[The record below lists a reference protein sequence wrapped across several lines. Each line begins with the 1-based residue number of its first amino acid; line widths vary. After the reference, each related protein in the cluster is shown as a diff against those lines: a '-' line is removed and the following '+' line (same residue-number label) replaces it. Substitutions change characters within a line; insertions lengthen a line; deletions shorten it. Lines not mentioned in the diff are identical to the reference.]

1 MKRSTAKPCWSSTLR
16 LEALE
21 RRYLL
26 TASVPDIGQSAPSL
40 QDEAAAA
47 VVSDAALS
55 VISTVVSQQ
64 TVSSPEL
71 FIEQGSMW
79 AYLDDG
85 SDQSSTWSQPGFV
98 DSSWL
103 VKPAQFGYGEADEA
117 TVVSFGPDENN
128 KTITTYFRR
137 EFEVADPATLEKL
150 YLDLLRDDGAVVY
163 VNGQEVLRSNMA
175 PGSVDYDTRALLK
188 ASGTNEAT
196 FFRYAIEPSVLVSG
210 TNLVAVELHQYD
222 PTSSDASF
230 DLQLTGTLIGS
241 SLNSTV
247 TIDFDAEVDPAS
259 VEAGDLLIDGVLP
272 AVAFQILDAD
282 TVEFT
287 LPQVGGGT
295 HEMTI
300 AAGAIEDTNH
310 DPIDAFVDQYSLDF
324 APQYDVKHTPYLQ
337 PGNAPL
343 GAATDQ
349 IDILWQTIPGGAGIE
364 DDFQVSYRLKGSA
377 DPWTLVP
384 SIFQLDTG
392 VEDRIN
398 HVASIVQLDY
408 DTEYEYQVVHRRA
421 TVTVATYADDFR
433 TRLAPGDNSDFTFV
447 AYGDSAY
454 EFGNAGFAAVQN
466 RINLVD
472 PDFSLLLGDNAYQSG
487 THSEFDARLD
497 PALIPE
503 ATQYNSSHVDYFSF
517 GNHDI
522 GNSCCGE
529 ASEDNYSSPIPVAGL
544 TSIVEPPETERRE
557 HNYSFDYGNVH
568 FVTLDTNSLYDDSR
582 LDALVDWVVAD
593 LAAST
598 AKWKIVFGHYPISG
612 APDKP
617 ERPSDHYFQQVVS
630 EFREADVDLFLAGHS
645 HTFSWTYPL
654 LGTENDEATY
664 ISDQDQDYA
673 DGAGLVQ
680 VISGVGGRSLRNGT
694 YGQFP
699 FVATGFSQSTATKSE
714 NGFAQIDVTEDELTV
729 SYVSASGDVIDS
741 FTLSPDVEPP
751 VVKLVAPE
759 DGGRTDRDSADNA
772 VRTLQASE
780 IVVQLIDFGLGVD
793 DGTVSAASVNV
804 SLNGN
809 ALTEGVDYLFTY
821 DSAADRISLT
831 PATTSLF
838 PIGSYSIEV
847 SPIGDTI
854 EDVIANEMPTV
865 MLSVEFDNALA
876 PLAGGLIESTLDG
889 GIIAAPG
896 ETKTFQLDLDAGQT
910 LSVAVYPE
918 TSLQP
923 SLLLSPPGAVVSA
936 STPGQATGFQT
947 FPISASGTYTLEVA
961 GLGGSTGRFAIQT
974 VLNAALEAE
983 PLTSVANDN
992 WFSAQNLAASFL
1004 PLPIGAGDRGAVVGA
1019 LAGTEEDWYRFT
1031 LSDGQTTTLALST
1044 LLSSSPTLELYDQN
1058 LTLLATSIST
1068 PTLAAVI
1075 ADLRDATSDL
1085 LDTTYYAKVSGT
1097 DQNYSMVIMRDA
1109 HFELGFSG
1117 AASSPQDISPLG
1129 LVLGHVDTETDVYA
1143 FEPLGGFALLSTAT
1157 PLDGPNDLVNLLD
1170 PQLDFYDPDGQLI
1183 VSNDNGA
1190 GDGRNASITQMG
1202 LTSGV
1207 HQIYVSDAGATGG
1220 DYVLLNQGSMVLPS
1234 FFATGTNIVEG
1245 SLVPALPTQLT
1256 VNFNRQVRLDTLQA
1270 GDLSVNGQPAVGL
1283 TMIDGD
1289 TAVFDLATPPVP
1301 VGNGV
1306 QIVEIAQGSITGVL
1320 GTPIDTF
1327 LTHFEVDA
1335 VPLFEPKGIAG
1346 PVSPLLDEASGLV
1359 ASRRNSNVL
1368 WAHNDSV
1375 GGTELFA
1382 MTGTGDHLGTYDL
1395 APAANIDWEDIA
1407 IGPGPT
1413 AGVDYLYV
1421 GDLGDG
1427 EGARSSIVIHRVPE
1441 PTVSDVQPVVN
1452 VVLAGVE
1459 SIGLSYPAGTHNAEA
1474 LMVDPWNGDLYI
1486 VTDAGELYGAS
1497 FPQTD
1502 GDTLQLLGNLTW
1514 AGARAADIS
1523 PSGLD
1528 IFVKSLGNVFHYSRP
1543 LGLSLAEAL
1552 VDVTPGI
1559 VRYEVEPKGEAITF
1573 DPATGGYFTLSEGA
1587 DQSLRFYAPN
1597 ESIPQESVTMF
1608 QSGAYPQV
1616 AYDGMHDTTLLEE
1629 TPNSNEGTEE
1639 VAKSDGE
1646 SGNDALEALAL
1657 LRWDL
1662 SDIPADVEVR
1672 EVALNF
1678 NVTSDTEMEGLF
1690 LYAVSRDWVE
1700 DEATWNS
1707 FATGSPWQLPGGYGP
1722 LDRDATALAFIAPM
1736 DGDGSYTFELN
1747 DAGRAVVQSWIETP
1761 SSNHG
1766 FALVHN
1772 NNTDGL
1778 KFESHEVPTFY
1789 TRPKLLL
1796 RHRAPDTLPPTVR
1809 NVVVNGGNGGLSSI
1823 NASTGGI
1830 RTIDVIFSEPVL
1842 FDPADLVIEAIPSGE
1857 GDAASVVLTPN
1868 AIVRVGSDRVR
1879 IEVADPGNVTNT
1891 WVQVTIGEGG
1901 GVTDLSENHLDG
1913 EAPASGSG
1921 RGYLYDET
1929 VDLPSGDGTAGGGG
1943 IFFVGHLSGDA
1954 NGDKTV
1960 DAGDL
1965 GALFAVPNGESPSDY
1980 DENGRVDAVDLAHLL
1995 AAWGT
2000 SLDDL
2005 PANLVSPDAAIEQ
2018 IASANLETAQIAAEV
2033 DTYFQ
2038 SLGTEVGPSPLPP
2051 LIDSPRRSPRRTL
2064 RRLVQTL
2071 EVSSDGLHRRIAR
2084 RSATADPHEP
2094 SPESE
2099 VFHRRGAE
2107 RRRR

>member
-1 MKRSTAKPCWSSTLR
+1 MKRSAANPCWSSTLR
-16 LEALE
+16 LETLE

-26 TASVPDIGQSAPSL
+26 TASLPDVDQSDPSF
-40 QDEAAAA
+40 QDEPAPVIAG
-47 VVSDAALS
+47 DAALS
-55 VISTVVSQQ
+55 VISTVASQQ

-71 FIEQGSMW
+71 FINQGSMW

-85 SDQSSTWSQPGFV
+85 SDQSTAWSQPGFV

-103 VKPAQFGYGEADEA
+103 VKPAQFGYGDADEA

-128 KTITTYFRR
+128 RFITTYFRR
-137 EFEVADPATLEKL
+137 EFEVVDPAALEKL

-163 VNGQEVLRSNMA
+163 VNGQEILRSNMA
-175 PGSVDYDTRALLK
+175 PGSVDYETRALLK

-196 FFRYAIEPSVLVSG
+196 FFRYAIDPSVLVSG
-210 TNLVAVELHQYD
+210 TNLLAVELHQYD
-222 PTSSDASF
+222 PASSDASF
-230 DLQLTGTLIGS
+230 DLQLTGTLVGS
-241 SLNSTV
+241 SLSSTV

-287 LPQVGGGT
+287 FPQVGGGS

-300 AAGAIEDTNH
+300 AAGAIEDTGH
-310 DPIDAFVDQYSLDF
+310 DPIDAFAGQYSLDF
-324 APQYDVKHTPYLQ
+324 DPQYDVKHTPYLQ

-343 GAATDQ
+343 GAITDQ
-349 IDILWQTIPGGAGIE
+349 IDILWQTIPGGVGVE
-364 DDFQVSYRLKGSA
+364 DDFQVSYRLKGTA

-392 VEDRIN
+392 IDDRIN
-398 HVASIVQLDY
+398 HVASIEGLGY
-408 DTEYEYQVVHRRA
+408 DTEYEYRVIHRQA

-433 TRLAPGDNSDFTFV
+433 TRLAPGDNSEFTFV

-454 EFGNAGFAAVQN
+454 ELSNAGFAAVQN

-472 PDFSLLLGDNAYQSG
+472 PAFSLLLGDNAYQSG
-487 THSEFDARLD
+487 THLEFDARLD
-497 PALIPE
+497 PAMIPE

-529 ASEDNYSSPIPVAGL
+529 AGEDNYSSPIPVAGL
-544 TSIVEPPETERRE
+544 TSTVEPPETERRE

-568 FVTLDTNSLYDDSR
+568 FVTFDTNSLYDDSR

-593 LAAST
+593 MAAST
-598 AKWKIVFGHYPISG
+598 AKWKIVFGHHPLSG
-612 APDKP
+612 SPDKP
-617 ERPSDHYFQQVVS
+617 ELPSGHYFQQVVS
-630 EFREADVDLFLAGHS
+630 EFREADVDLFLTGHS

-664 ISDQDQDYA
+664 LPDPDQDYA
-673 DGAGLVQ
+673 DGGGLVQ
-680 VISGVGGRSLRNGT
+680 VISGMGGRSRRFGT
-694 YGQFP
+694 YDQFP
-699 FVATGFSQSTATKSE
+699 FVAAGYSQSTTTKAVD
-714 NGFAQIDVTEDELTV
+714 GFAQIDVTEDELTI
-729 SYVSASGDVIDS
+729 SYVSTSGDVIDS

-751 VVKLVAPE
+751 FARLVAPE
-759 DGGRTDRDSADNA
+759 DGGRTDRDSAVDA
-772 VRTLQASE
+772 VRSLQASE
-780 IVVQLIDFGLGVD
+780 IVVHLIDFGLGVD

-804 SLNGN
+804 SLDGN
-809 ALTEGVDYLFTY
+809 ALTEGTDYLFAY

-831 PATTSLF
+831 PKTASLF
-838 PIGSYSIEV
+838 PIGSYLIEV

-854 EDVIANEMPTV
+854 EDVIAHEMPPV
-865 MLSVEFDNALA
+865 ILSVEFDNALA
-876 PLAGGLIESTLDG
+876 PLPGSLIESTVDG

-896 ETKTFQLDLDAGQT
+896 ETKIFQLDLDAGQT

-918 TSLQP
+918 TLLQP
-923 SLLLSPPGAVVSA
+923 SLSISPPGAVVSA

-961 GLGGSTGRFAIQT
+961 GLVGSTGRFAIQT
-974 VLNAALEAE
+974 ILNAALEAE
-983 PLTSVANDN
+983 PLTSVANDD
-992 WFSAQNLAASFL
+992 WFSAQDLAASFL

-1044 LLSSSPTLELYDQN
+1044 LLPSSPTLELYDQN

-1075 ADLRDATSDL
+1075 ADLRDTTIN
-1085 LDTTYYAKVSGT
+1085 TTYYARVSGT

-1109 HFELGFSG
+1109 HFELGLG
-1117 AASSPQDISPLG
+1117 GEAGSPQDISPLG

-1143 FEPLGGFALLSTAT
+1143 FEPLGGFALLTTAT

-1170 PQLDFYDPDGQLI
+1170 PQLDFYDADGLLI
-1183 VSNDNGA
+1183 ISNDNGA
-1190 GDGRNASITQMG
+1190 GDERNARILQFG

-1207 HQIYVSDAGATGG
+1207 HQIAVSDAGVTGG
-1220 DYVLLNQGSMVLPS
+1220 DYVLLNQGSTVPPS
-1234 FFATGTNIVEG
+1234 FFATGTDIVEG

-1256 VNFNRQVRLDTLQA
+1256 VDFNRQVRLDTLQA
-1270 GDLSVNGQPAVGL
+1270 GDLSVNGQPAIGL
-1283 TMIDGD
+1283 TVVDGD

-1306 QIVEIAQGSITGVL
+1306 QIVEITQGSITGVL
-1320 GTPIDTF
+1320 GTPIDAF
-1327 LTHFEVDA
+1327 LTHFEVEA

-1359 ASRRNSNVL
+1359 ASRGNSNVL
-1368 WAHNDSV
+1368 WAHNDSA

-1395 APAANIDWEDIA
+1395 APATNIDWEDIA

-1441 PTVSDVQPVVN
+1441 PTVSDIQPVAN

-1474 LMVDPWNGDLYI
+1474 LMVDPWNGDLYV
-1486 VTDAGELYGAS
+1486 VTVTGELYGAP
-1497 FPQTD
+1497 FPQTN
-1502 GDTLQLLGNLTW
+1502 GDTLELLGDLTW
-1514 AGARAADIS
+1514 TGARAADIS
-1523 PSGLD
+1523 PSGLNV
-1528 IFVKSLGNVFHYSRP
+1528 FVKNLDNVFHFSRP

-1552 VDVTPGI
+1552 VDVTPG
-1559 VRYEVEPKGEAITF
+1559 VVHYEVEPKGEAIAF
-1573 DPATGGYFTLSEGA
+1573 DPATGGYFTLSEGV

-1608 QSGAYPQV
+1608 QSSAYPQV

-1629 TPNSNEGTEE
+1629 TPDVNEGTEE
-1639 VAKSDGE
+1639 VTKSDGE

-1662 SDIPADVEVR
+1662 SDVPADAEVR

-1678 NVTSDTEMEGLF
+1678 NVTSDTEMEGFF
-1690 LYAVSRDWVE
+1690 LYAVNRDWVE

-1707 FATGSPWQLPGGYGP
+1707 FATGLTWQLPGGYGL

-1736 DGDGSYTFELN
+1736 DGDGTYTFELN

-1796 RHRAPDTLPPTVR
+1796 RHRTPDTLPPTVR
-1809 NVVVNGGNGGLSSI
+1809 TVVVNGGNGGLSSI
-1823 NASTGGI
+1823 NASTSGI

-1842 FDPADLVIEAIPSGE
+1842 FDPADLVIGAIPSGE
-1857 GDAASVVLTPN
+1857 SDAASVVLTPN
-1868 AIVRVGSDRVR
+1868 AIVRAGSDRVR

-1901 GVTDLSENHLDG
+1901 QITDLAENHLDG

-1929 VDLPSGDGTAGGGG
+1929 IDLPSGDGTPGGGG

-1965 GALFAVPNGESPSDY
+1965 GALFAVPNGDSTSDF
-1980 DENGRVDAVDLAHLL
+1980 DENGLVDAADLAHLL

-2000 SLDDL
+2000 SLDNL
-2005 PANLVSPDAAIEQ
+2005 PANLLPPDAAIEQ
-2018 IASANLETAQIAAEV
+2018 IATANLVTAQIAAEV
-2033 DTYFQ
+2033 DSYFQ
-2038 SLGTEVGPSPLPP
+2038 SLGTEVGPSPIPP
-2051 LIDSPRRSPRRTL
+2051 LIDSPHRSPRRTF
-2064 RRLVQTL
+2064 RRPVQTL
-2071 EVSSDGLHRRIAR
+2071 EVSPDGLRRRIAR
-2084 RSATADPHEP
+2084 RSTAADPHEP

-2099 VFHRRGAE
+2099 LIHRRGE
-2107 RRRR
+2107 GRRRR